1 MEKEIKEVYQES
13 QSNSVRL
20 TKIRSV
26 TIFSTVVLTSL
37 VLGGCI
43 LGAVWIAQD
52 GFNQCT
58 GEDVSPG
65 EEAGIFDRDMTK
77 DTRLVMGDGRI
88 MTEHFEYIQA
98 SNTLL
103 IHTPPSNFS
112 GYSRATVALD
122 YDRSL
127 VFVNIH
133 DENICIAFPWPAEMA
148 NNLKKFMTEEGDQNE
163 GEVLDVVA
171 RELTDMNF
179 VNVGEIPAG
188 FLQGSSGTT
197 VGALCAGRPSYWLE
211 DNAVASRQRRLAR
224 AREIDIIIICWP
236 ECCILIIIAT
246 E

>member
-1 MEKEIKEVYQES
+1 MEKGIKEVDEIYPQER
-13 QSNSVRL
+13 QSDSVRL
-20 TKIRSV
+20 TTIRSV

-52 GFNQCT
+52 GGNQCT
-58 GEDVSPG
+58 GEDVISG
-65 EEAGIFDRDMTK
+65 EEAGIFDRDMMKETK
-77 DTRLVMGDGRI
+77 LVMGDGRI
-88 MTEHFEYIQA
+88 MTEQFEYIQA

-148 NNLKKFMTEEGDQNE
+148 NNLKKFMSGE
-163 GEVLDVVA
+163 GEQSETKSD
-171 RELTDMNF
+171 R
-179 VNVGEIPAG
+179 
-188 FLQGSSGTT
+188 FLRS
-197 VGALCAGRPSYWLE
+197 
-211 DNAVASRQRRLAR
+211 ASRFQPPGLSLAR
-224 AREIDIIIICWP
+224 
-236 ECCILIIIAT
+236 
-246 E
+246 